1 MSAPVRIFLLV
12 SGVILVLPAGCAA
25 VFTPV
30 MFLSAFGPD
39 PLGGTLGET
48 FADLLYFVP
57 LGWAS
62 VLGGVQLLR
71 CANRGS
77 LSVPAPRWLLAAAGI
92 LLLMPG
98 VSFLLS
104 LGIMPRILA
113 PTNPQRMEN
122 LTVVLFTPVWVAGG
136 AYLLWRLRQRMSE
149 TISDT
154 PPNSNP

>member
-25 VFTPV
+25 ALTPM

-39 PLGGTLGET
+39 PFGGTPGET
-48 FADLLYFVP
+48 FADLLYFVS
-57 LGWAS
+57 LGWAIT
-62 VLGGVQLLR
+62 LGGVQLLR

-77 LSVPAPRWLLAAAGI
+77 LSVPAPRWMLAAAGI

-104 LGIMPRILA
+104 LGIMSRILA
-113 PTNPQRMEN
+113 PTNPQQIEN
-122 LTVVLFTPVWVAGG
+122 LTVVIFTPVWVALG
-136 AYLLWRLRQRMSE
+136 AYLLWRLWQRISE
-149 TISDT
+149 TVSDT
-154 PPNSNP
+154 PPNSKP

>member
-25 VFTPV
+25 ALTPV

-39 PLGGTLGET
+39 PLGAEPGET

-57 LGWAS
+57 LGWAT

-122 LTVVLFTPVWVAGG
+122 LAVVLLTPVWVALG

>member
-1 MSAPVRIFLLV
+1 MSALVRIFLLV

-25 VFTPV
+25 ALTPM

-39 PLGGTLGET
+39 PFGGTPGET

-57 LGWAS
+57 LGWAIT
-62 VLGGVQLLR
+62 LGGVQLLR

-77 LSVPAPRWLLAAAGI
+77 LSVPAPRWMLAAAGI

-104 LGIMPRILA
+104 LGIMSRILA
-113 PTNPQRMEN
+113 PTNPQQIEN
-122 LTVVLFTPVWVAGG
+122 LIVIILTPVWVALG
-136 AYLLWRLRQRMSE
+136 AYLLWRLRQRISE
-149 TISDT
+149 TVSDT
-154 PPNSNP
+154 PPNPNP

>member
-25 VFTPV
+25 ALTPV

-39 PLGGTLGET
+39 PLGAEPGET

-57 LGWAS
+57 LGWAT

-77 LSVPAPRWLLAAAGI
+77 LSVPAPRWMLATAGI

-104 LGIMPRILA
+104 LGIMPRILG

-122 LTVVLFTPVWVAGG
+122 LTVILLTPVWVALG